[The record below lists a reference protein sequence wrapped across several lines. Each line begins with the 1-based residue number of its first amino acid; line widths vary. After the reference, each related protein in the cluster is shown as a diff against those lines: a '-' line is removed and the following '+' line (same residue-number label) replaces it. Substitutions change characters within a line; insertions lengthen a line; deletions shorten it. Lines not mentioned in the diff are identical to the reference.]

1 MIVGVP
7 KETFPGERR
16 VAVVP
21 ASLVALKKKRV
32 ELVVES
38 TAGLEAGYTDDA
50 YRGAGAEI
58 APHRNEVFEKAEVI
72 LMVRGLGANPEAGKP
87 DLISLRPSHT
97 VIAMLDPLARPAEAK
112 ALAGRGLT
120 SFALEL
126 VPRITRAQSM
136 DVLSSMATIAGYQ
149 GVILGARHLNKIFPM
164 MMTAAGS
171 IKPARVFVLGA
182 GVAGLQ
188 AIATARR
195 LGAVVEAYDIRPEV
209 KEQVESVGGRFV
221 ELELDTDEAGDDGGY
236 AREQSEDFLER
247 QRSLM
252 GERIAAADVV
262 ITTAAVPG
270 RRAPV
275 LVTTE
280 MVAAMHPGSVVVDL
294 ASDTGGNCAVTR
306 PGETYSHGGVCIV
319 GVTNLPAR
327 APLDASMMFAK
338 NITTFLAHLLEDG
351 MLKFDLDDEI
361 TRGTLLTRDGQVV
374 HERVVA
380 ALEKETDS

>member
-1 MIVGVP
+1 
-7 KETFPGERR
+7 
-16 VAVVP
+16 
-21 ASLVALKKKRV
+21 
-32 ELVVES
+32 
-38 TAGLEAGYTDDA
+38 
-50 YRGAGAEI
+50 
-58 APHRNEVFEKAEVI
+58 
-72 LMVRGLGANPEAGKP
+72 LGANPEAGRA
-87 DLISLRPSHT
+87 DLPSLRPSHT
-97 VIAMLDPLARPAEAK
+97 VIAMLDPLARPVEARE
-112 ALAGRGLT
+112 LAGRGLT

-149 GVILGARHLNKIFPM
+149 AVILGARYLNKIFPM

-195 LGAVVEAYDIRPEV
+195 LGAVVEAFDIRPEV
-209 KEQVESVGGRFV
+209 KEQVESVGARFV
-221 ELELDTDEAGDDGGY
+221 ELALETEAAGDESGY
-236 AREQSEDFLER
+236 ARAQSEDFLRR
-247 QRSLM
+247 QQELM
-252 GERIAAADVV
+252 AEGIAAADVL

-275 LVTTE
+275 LVTGE
-280 MVAAMHPGSVVVDL
+280 MVAAMRPGSVVVDL

-306 PGETYSHGGVCIV
+306 PGETYDHEGICVV

-351 MLKFDLDDEI
+351 MLVVDLEDEI
-361 TRGTLLTRDGQVV
+361 TRGTLLTRDGAVV
-374 HERVVA
+374 HERVLA
-380 ALEKETDS
+380 TLQEASP